1 MIKFNHPAY
10 ILLVL
15 AFAVAGCERAN
26 PPSPPSRIV
35 IPIPSQ
41 SDFLKASK
49 VSSSVSALAVV
60 DYNLLCFAANIK
72 GPAIRTLS
80 EACNVE
86 RGITTGSVAPGN
98 ELIIDDVPLGENYTF
113 EIFGLLRNSAT
124 ETCPAVNVAAWNHP
138 LTKIYLVGK
147 TTGVKLIKQNED
159 VTVMLTM
166 PDQAAHIAAQN
177 LFPASCG
184 GPTSGLKAKGRV
196 LLGADVLT
204 STRFKLKYR
213 ISFKEESKILAT
225 GTTFKIKP

>member
-1 MIKFNHPAY
+1 MIKFSHLTL
-10 ILLVL
+10 IFFVL
-15 AFAVAGCERAN
+15 SFAVTGCERAS

-41 SDFLKASK
+41 FDFLKSSK
-49 VSSSVSALAVV
+49 VSTSVSALAVV
-60 DYNLLCFAANIK
+60 DYNLLCFAVNIK

-113 EIFGLLRNSAT
+113 EIFGLLRNNAT

-147 TTGVKLIKQNED
+147 TTGVKLIKQYED
-159 VTVMLTM
+159 VTIMLTM
-166 PDQAAHIAAQN
+166 PDQAAHIAVQN

-184 GPTSGLKAKGRV
+184 GPTTGLKAKGRV

-204 STRFKLKYR
+204 SARFKLKYR
-213 ISFKEESKILAT
+213 ISYKEESRVLSGSTLKIN
-225 GTTFKIKP
+225 P